1 MPYRESFR
9 VRSYE
14 VDPRSRLTARA
25 LCAYL
30 QEVAGVHAEQLG
42 ASMARLA
49 ESGLAWVLHRLK
61 VEVTAQARLGDM
73 LDILTWP
80 TRFDRVLAERDFVV
94 SNGNGNGQRRH
105 RDTEDTENVIALA
118 SSRWAMA
125 DLRARRPVRMPE
137 FILAIGGEEGPP
149 TVEMGRA
156 ALPEVTR
163 GEVSRT
169 FHVRRGDLDVV
180 RHVTN
185 TQLVSWVAETV
196 PEELEETH
204 RLAGLEVVFQR
215 ECRLGDVVVSEAQAL
230 DDPRGAAFAHVLR
243 HAGDGRELV
252 RAVTAWCRG

>member
-61 VEVTAQARLGDM
+61 LEVADQARLGDT

-94 SNGNGNGQRRH
+94 SRGEG
-105 RDTEDTENVIALA
+105 VMALA
-118 SSRWAMA
+118 TSRWAMA
-125 DLRARRPVRMPE
+125 DLKARRPVRMPE
-137 FILAIGGEEGPP
+137 FVLAIGGEEGPP
-149 TVEMGRA
+149 TVEMGKG

-163 GEVSRT
+163 AAVSRT
-169 FHVRRGDLDVV
+169 FHVRRADLDVV

-204 RLAGLEVVFQR
+204 RLAGLEAVFQR

-230 DDPRGAAFAHVLR
+230 DDPHGAAFAHVLR

-252 RAVTAWCRG
+252 RAVTAWRRG

>member
-61 VEVTAQARLGDM
+61 VEVAAQARLGDT

-94 SNGNGNGQRRH
+94 SRSNGN
-105 RDTEDTENVIALA
+105 IALA
-118 SSRWAMA
+118 GSRWAMA

-137 FILAIGGEEGPP
+137 FILAIGGEQGPP

-169 FHVRRGDLDVV
+169 FHVRRADLDVV